1 MKRKDLGTLEKEL
14 KEHDW
19 TYEMSDD
26 HSYWTSGT
34 NQRSLIRAI
43 VLNLQ
48 EHGMGKKVEELFYK
62 YYPVEGCHEAKGYG
76 ITSTWAEHMDKL
88 AMDYTCGNLKDRK
101 ATDYSVDE
109 NGMSIGNGRL
119 W

>member
-1 MKRKDLGTLEKEL
+1 MKKRPYTLNRLETHL

-76 ITSTWAEHMDKL
+76 ITSTWAEHMDKK
-88 AMDYTCGNLKDRK
+88 AMET
-101 ATDYSVDE
+101 VDE